1 MSELAPIVL
10 FVFRRPDHTARLLES
25 LSRNAEIS
33 RSTLYVYCEGSRSE
47 ADQPAVD
54 ATRELVRAYTC
65 AGTLQVIERE
75 RNLGCAASILAGI
88 DEVLARHDRI
98 IVLEDDLI
106 LSPQFLQYM
115 NAALTRYSGSDR
127 VMHVSGYAFAPDP
140 ERPVSAGMMPF
151 IASWGWG
158 TWARA
163 WSFLDRELEGLPWL
177 DRYRWRR
184 FRFDLYGAFEYRKMI
199 DQYIHG
205 QIDAWDIRWYL
216 SVFRR
221 GGLCVYPSQSL
232 VENRG
237 HDGSGTHQM
246 PALRWAGEMPIS
258 ESIGVRNWPTPG
270 LDRAM
275 YARVIAE
282 LSGGASFWRRLRR
295 HWAVA

>member
-1 MSELAPIVL
+1 
-10 FVFRRPDHTARLLES
+10 
-25 LSRNAEIS
+25 
-33 RSTLYVYCEGSRSE
+33 
-47 ADQPAVD
+47 
-54 ATRELVRAYTC
+54 
-65 AGTLQVIERE
+65 
-75 RNLGCAASILAGI
+75 
-88 DEVLARHDRI
+88 
-98 IVLEDDLI
+98 
-106 LSPQFLQYM
+106 
-115 NAALTRYSGSDR
+115 
-127 VMHVSGYAFAPDP
+127 MHVSGYAFAPEPD
-140 ERPVSAGMMPF
+140 RPVRAGMLPF

-163 WSFLDRELEGLPWL
+163 WSCFDRELEALPWL
-177 DRYRWRR
+177 DRYRWRQ

-199 DQYIHG
+199 DQYLNG

-221 GGLCVYPSQSL
+221 KGLCVFPSQSL

-246 PALRWAGEMPIS
+246 PALRWSGESQMTG
-258 ESIGVRNWPTPG
+258 SIQVRNWPTPG

-295 HWAVA
+295 HWAAA